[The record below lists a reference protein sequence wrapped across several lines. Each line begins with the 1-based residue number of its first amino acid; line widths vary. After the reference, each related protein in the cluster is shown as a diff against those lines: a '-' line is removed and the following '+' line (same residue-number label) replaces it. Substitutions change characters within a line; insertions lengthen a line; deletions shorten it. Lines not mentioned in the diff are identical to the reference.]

1 MPAGSFEKNNWGWQL
16 SQLQQR
22 IGEWWELQTSRFSL
36 DIPTM
41 SLPSWLKS
49 PLLWLIAKAAFWVLL
64 AFLLSWAVLQIM
76 RSLSPY
82 FYSLRNRLNQSADK
96 AAKTPISESSV
107 AGWLQRSQKFQQQ
120 GNYREA
126 CLCLYMAMLQRLN
139 DSGIAPHQPSR
150 TDGEYLQLTQQ
161 LPQPQPYQTL
171 LMTHQE
177 LCFSH
182 TEASPSVFEQCQQA
196 YREIE
201 AS

>member
-1 MPAGSFEKNNWGWQL
+1 LPAGSFEKNNWGWQL

>member
-22 IGEWWELQTSRFSL
+22 FGEWWELQTTRFSP
-36 DIPTM
+36 DIPNM

-49 PLLWLIAKAAFWVLL
+49 PLLWLVVKAAFWVLL
-64 AFLLSWAVLQIM
+64 AFLLCWVAVQIM

-82 FYSLRNRLNQSADK
+82 FYSLRNQLNQSADK
-96 AAKTPISESSV
+96 ATKTSASESSV

-139 DSGIAPHQPSR
+139 DTGVAPHQLSR
-150 TDGEYLQLTQQ
+150 TDGEYLQLIQV

-171 LMTHQE
+171 LMTHQK

-182 TEASPSVFEQCQQA
+182 TEASLSVFEQCQQA

-201 AS
+201 VS